1 MNVKLIEVDCNSL
14 FSKWFSESG
23 KLMTDMFA
31 KVQSLAN
38 DPNNYVCVLIDEV
51 ESISVSRKA
60 LFKGSEPSDSIRA
73 VNVLLTQL
81 DKIKLQSNVL
91 VLSTS
96 NLIETIDPAFLDRVD
111 YCYQMGL
118 PGSSARYQ
126 IIASAIKELMRVGLV
141 QDVPI
146 SGYNLAVMQ
155 PEGTVE
161 LRLIGIADSLTNN
174 SGRNINKLPFLAFSK
189 AKSTSIFPI
198 DVWRYLDCLE
208 EIVKDNL
215 SASREI

>member
-31 KVQSLAN
+31 KVQSLAS
-38 DPNNYVCVLIDEV
+38 DPDNYVCILIDEV

-111 YCYQMGL
+111 CCYKMGL
-118 PGSSARYQ
+118 PGSAARYR
-126 IIASAIKELMRVGLV
+126 IIATAIKELMRVGLV

-155 PEGTVE
+155 TEGTIESKIISIVN
-161 LRLIGIADSLTNN
+161 SLTNN

-189 AKSTSIFPI
+189 AKGLSTFPI
-198 DVWRYLDCLE
+198 NVWRYLACLE
-208 EIVKDNL
+208 EIAKDNL
-215 SASREI
+215 AEGREI